1 MMCKLYADE
10 NVPKAVVSA
19 LRDLGYDV
27 LTAYEAG
34 QANQGIEDTALL
46 KFAAHRQRAV
56 LTLNRRDFL
65 ELHQK
70 NQNHSGILI
79 CREDR
84 NYSQLAQRI
93 HSQIVANK
101 PLQSKLVRVNKR

>member
-1 MMCKLYADE
+1 MCKLYADE
-10 NVPKAVVSA
+10 NVPKAVVSV
-19 LRDLGYDV
+19 LCNLGYDV

-34 QANQGIEDTALL
+34 QANQGIEDAALL
-46 KFAAHRQRAV
+46 AFAAHRQRVV

-65 ELHQK
+65 ELHQ
-70 NQNHSGILI
+70 NSQNHFGIVI

-93 HSQIVANK
+93 HNQIVANK
-101 PLQSKLVRVNKR
+101 PLQGKLIRVNKQ